1 MLNKIKKLIT
11 KLTRKHLLVIK
22 VENVNAPPV
31 IIYKGKK
38 IQTISEVDFS
48 WDSND
53 GSLDCGHD
61 FLVKHLVKD
70 EDKLPA
76 IERIGFTSPSREQ
89 F

>member
-1 MLNKIKKLIT
+1 MINKIKKLIT

-48 WDSND
+48 WDSNE
-53 GSLDCGHD
+53 GSLDCGYD
-61 FLVKHLVKD
+61 FLVKHLVLD

-76 IERIGFTSPSREQ
+76 IERTGFTSPSREE

>member
-38 IQTISEVDFS
+38 IQTITEVDFD
-48 WDSND
+48 WETHTEFLN
-53 GSLDCGHD
+53 GYD
-61 FLVKHLVKD
+61 FSVKHLVKD

-76 IERIGFTSPSREQ
+76 IERTGFTSPSREQ

>member
-22 VENVNAPPV
+22 VENVNATPV

-38 IQTISEVDFS
+38 IQTISEVDFDWETHS
-48 WDSND
+48 EFL
-53 GSLDCGHD
+53 GGYD
-61 FLVKHLVKD
+61 FSVKHLVN

-76 IERIGFTSPSREQ
+76 IERTGFTSPNREQ

>member
-11 KLTRKHLLVIK
+11 KSRKHLLVIK

-38 IQTISEVDFS
+38 IQTISAVDFS
-48 WDSND
+48 WDSNE

-70 EDKLPA
+70 EDKLLT
-76 IERIGFTSPSREQ
+76 IERTGFRNPSKDE

>member
-1 MLNKIKKLIT
+1 MLNKIRKIIS

-38 IQTISEVDFS
+38 IQTVSEVDFS
-48 WDSND
+48 WDSD
-53 GSLDCGHD
+53 KGSLDWGHD

>member
-1 MLNKIKKLIT
+1 MINKIKELIT

-22 VENVNAPPV
+22 VENVNTPPV

-38 IQTISEVDFS
+38 IQTISEVVFS
-48 WDSND
+48 WDSNE

-61 FLVKHLVKD
+61 FLVKHLVN
-70 EDKLPA
+70 EDKLQA
-76 IERIGFTSPSREQ
+76 IERTGFTSPNREQ

>member
-1 MLNKIKKLIT
+1 MINKIKKLIT

-38 IQTISEVDFS
+38 FQTISEVDFS
-48 WDSND
+48 WETHSEFL
-53 GSLDCGHD
+53 GGYD
-61 FLVKHLVKD
+61 FSVKYLVEDK
-70 EDKLPA
+70 DKLPA
-76 IERIGFTSPSREQ
+76 IERTGFTSPSREQ

>member
-38 IQTISEVDFS
+38 IQIISEVDFS
-48 WDSND
+48 WETHSEFV
-53 GSLDCGHD
+53 GGYD
-61 FLVKHLVKD
+61 FSVKHLVKD

-76 IERIGFTSPSREQ
+76 IEKTGFTSPSRE
-89 F
+89 

>member
-38 IQTISEVDFS
+38 IQTITEVDFD
-48 WDSND
+48 WETHNEFLN
-53 GSLDCGHD
+53 GYD
-61 FLVKHLVKD
+61 FSVKHLVKD

-76 IERIGFTSPSREQ
+76 IERTGFTSPSREQ

>member
-38 IQTISEVDFS
+38 IQTITEVDFD
-48 WDSND
+48 WETHREFLV
-53 GSLDCGHD
+53 GYD
-61 FLVKHLVKD
+61 FSVKHLVKD

-76 IERIGFTSPSREQ
+76 IERTGFTSPSRE
-89 F
+89 

>member
-22 VENVNAPPV
+22 VKNVNAPPV

-38 IQTISEVDFS
+38 IQTITEVDFS
-48 WDSND
+48 WETHSEFL
-53 GSLDCGHD
+53 GGYD
-61 FLVKHLVKD
+61 FSVKHLVN

-76 IERIGFTSPSREQ
+76 IERTGFTSPSRDEI
-89 F
+89 

>member
-1 MLNKIKKLIT
+1 MLNKIKKFIT

-22 VENVNAPPV
+22 VKNVNAPPV
-31 IIYKGKK
+31 IIYKDKK

-48 WDSND
+48 WDSD
-53 GSLDCGHD
+53 KGSLDCGHD
-61 FLVKHLVKD
+61 FSVKHLVN

-76 IERIGFTSPSREQ
+76 IERTGFTSPSREQ

>member
-38 IQTISEVDFS
+38 IQTISEVDFDWETHS
-48 WDSND
+48 EFVN
-53 GSLDCGHD
+53 GYD
-61 FLVKHLVKD
+61 FSVKHLVKD

-76 IERIGFTSPSREQ
+76 IEKTGFTSPGRE
-89 F
+89 

>member
-1 MLNKIKKLIT
+1 MINKIKKLIT

-38 IQTISEVDFS
+38 LQYINKVDLDWKTRGEFL
-48 WDSND
+48 D
-53 GSLDCGHD
+53 GYD

-76 IERIGFTSPSREQ
+76 IERTGFTSPRREQ

>member
-48 WDSND
+48 WDSNK
-53 GSLDCGHD
+53 GSLDCGYD
-61 FLVKHLVKD
+61 FSVKHLVLD
-70 EDKLPA
+70 GDKLPA
-76 IERIGFTSPSREQ
+76 IERTGFTSPSRDE

>member
-22 VENVNAPPV
+22 VKNVNAPPV

-38 IQTISEVDFS
+38 IQTITEVDFDWETHS
-48 WDSND
+48 EFVD
-53 GSLDCGHD
+53 GYD
-61 FLVKHLVKD
+61 FSVKHLVKD

-76 IERIGFTSPSREQ
+76 IERTGFTSPSREQ

>member
-22 VENVNAPPV
+22 VDNVNAPPV

-38 IQTISEVDFS
+38 IQTITEVDFD
-48 WDSND
+48 WETHTEFLN
-53 GSLDCGHD
+53 GYD
-61 FLVKHLVKD
+61 FSVKHLVKD

-76 IERIGFTSPSREQ
+76 IERTGFTSPSRE
-89 F
+89 

>member
-38 IQTISEVDFS
+38 IETISEVDFS
-48 WDSND
+48 WDSNE

-61 FLVKHLVKD
+61 FLVKHLVKND
-70 EDKLPA
+70 GKLPA
-76 IERIGFTSPSREQ
+76 IERTGFTSPNREV

>member
-22 VENVNAPPV
+22 VDNVNAPPV

-38 IQTISEVDFS
+38 IQTISEVDFDWETHS
-48 WDSND
+48 EFL
-53 GSLDCGHD
+53 GGYD
-61 FLVKHLVKD
+61 FLVKHLVN

-76 IERIGFTSPSREQ
+76 IERTGFTSPSREQ

>member
-1 MLNKIKKLIT
+1 MLNKIRKIIS

-38 IQTISEVDFS
+38 IQTVSEVDFS
-48 WDSND
+48 WDSD
-53 GSLDCGHD
+53 KGSLDWGHD
-61 FLVKHLVKD
+61 FLVKHLVLD
-70 EDKLPA
+70 GDKLPA
-76 IERIGFTSPSREQ
+76 IERTGFTSPSREE

>member
-38 IQTISEVDFS
+38 IQTISEVDFD
-48 WDSND
+48 WETHTEFLN
-53 GSLDCGHD
+53 GYD
-61 FLVKHLVKD
+61 FSIKRLFKD
-70 EDKLPA
+70 ENKLPV
-76 IERIGFTSPSREQ
+76 IERTGFRNPSKDE

>member
-22 VENVNAPPV
+22 VENVNATPV

-38 IQTISEVDFS
+38 IQTITEVDFD
-48 WDSND
+48 WETHTEFLN
-53 GSLDCGHD
+53 GYD
-61 FLVKHLVKD
+61 FSVKHLVKD

-76 IERIGFTSPSREQ
+76 IERTGFTSPSREQ

>member
-1 MLNKIKKLIT
+1 MINKIKKLIT

-38 IQTISEVDFS
+38 IQIISEVDFDWETHS
-48 WDSND
+48 EFL
-53 GSLDCGHD
+53 GGYD
-61 FLVKHLVKD
+61 FSVKHLVKD
-70 EDKLPA
+70 KDKLPA
-76 IERIGFTSPSREQ
+76 IERTGFTSPSREQ